1 MSASISKFILYA
13 LLFVCIISAP
23 FQIVGGFSDT
33 SIQEATDK
41 PGFSQS
47 DSAVRAQF
55 YNTYHV
61 NLGQITSVQS
71 QVVAGMNY
79 IINYD
84 SPKGPVTAKVWSKLN
99 NGGV

>member
-1 MSASISKFILYA
+1 MLYA
-13 LLFVCIISAP
+13 LLFVCITSMPI
-23 FQIVGGFSDT
+23 QIVGGFSDT
-33 SIQEATDK
+33 SIQDVADK
-41 PGFSQS
+41 PGFTQS
-47 DSAVRAQF
+47 DSAVRTQF
-55 YNTYHV
+55 FNTYHV

-71 QVVAGMNY
+71 QVVAGINY